1 MRASVVAPSTRASRL
16 VHAIASGS
24 LATTLLLAAA
34 CDFSA
39 SAPAELDPALVGKGK
54 TVFRYDSYGDESFWT
69 DTLRMHEVIAGGVS
83 PRTALAVGL
92 KVDVDTLPQAVRDAI
107 AAGQVDLDD
116 PATTVTL
123 LKLGAV
129 VGVVGEVDANNTL
142 THVGVTCALCH
153 STVDNSFAPGIGHRL
168 DGWPNRDLN
177 VGAIIALSPALP
189 AATKAVYNSWGPGMY
204 DARFNHDGKSMPTV
218 IPPAFGLRN
227 VAREVYTGDDT
238 VSYWNLYVGVTQMHG
253 HGSFADARI
262 GVNVSNPPENLT
274 AAKLSALRAYQ
285 FSLDKPAASA
295 FDAAAAA
302 RGKIVFDGAGQCASC
317 HVGAEYTDVNT
328 GILHTAAEAGQD
340 GAYAARSAT
349 GKYRTTP
356 LRGLY
361 HPPQLQ
367 GPYFHDGSAATL
379 GDVVDHYVG
388 LRSLTLTAQQ
398 KADLVEYLKSL

>member
-1 MRASVVAPSTRASRL
+1 
-16 VHAIASGS
+16 
-24 LATTLLLAAA
+24 
-34 CDFSA
+34 
-39 SAPAELDPALVGKGK
+39 
-54 TVFRYDSYGDESFWT
+54 
-69 DTLRMHEVIAGGVS
+69 MHEVIGGGVS
-83 PRTALAVGL
+83 PRTALAVGF
-92 KVDVDTLPQAVRDAI
+92 KVDMDTLPQAVRDAI

-129 VGVVGEVDANNTL
+129 VGVVGQVDA
-142 THVGVTCALCH
+142 A
-153 STVDNSFAPGIGHRL
+153 
-168 DGWPNRDLN
+168 
-177 VGAIIALSPALP
+177 
-189 AATKAVYNSWGPGMY
+189 Y

-238 VSYWNLYVGVTQMHG
+238 VSYWNLYVGITQMHG

-262 GVNVSNPPENLT
+262 GVNISNPPENLT

-285 FSLDKPAASA
+285 FSLDKPVASA

-317 HVGAEYTDVNT
+317 HVGAEYTDVNA
-328 GILHTAAEAGQD
+328 GILHTPAEAGQD

-379 GDVVDHYVG
+379 GDVVDHYAG

-398 KADLVEYLKSL
+398 EADLVEYLKSL